1 MHPEAKGR
9 GIAMEAPELEFL
21 QWLLEKYIH
30 DAGLDKGSATLADLL
45 DALDEAL
52 TPIGGG

>member
-1 MHPEAKGR
+1 
-9 GIAMEAPELEFL
+9 MEVPELEFL

-30 DAGLDKGSATLADLL
+30 DVGLDMKTASLQDLL
-45 DALDEAL
+45 DALNEAL